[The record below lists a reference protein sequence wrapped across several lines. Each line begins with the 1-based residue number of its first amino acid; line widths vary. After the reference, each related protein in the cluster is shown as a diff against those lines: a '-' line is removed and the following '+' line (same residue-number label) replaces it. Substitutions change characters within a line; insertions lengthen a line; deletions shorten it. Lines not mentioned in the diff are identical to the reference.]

1 MGSHR
6 ITKCQDQGECVLLKD
21 IKTYKNKQT
30 KQPKNK
36 KMGMGWKREEAKTVA
51 AFPTHH
57 LAPAQE

>member
-1 MGSHR
+1 
-6 ITKCQDQGECVLLKD
+6 VLLKD